1 MGQTAAASG
10 MAEAAASDA
19 ARADAANKRRA
30 IAAKEANRALPYE
43 RATWRPGRHWSLV
56 SVRVERC
63 VSIWRSRRLAL
74 FVLAPTRIAPGKR
87 GAIGLW
93 DSFASCARLSV
104 WSGGCAL
111 ARGSRCKMPSAAKAG
126 LKGKHLR
133 HDCSRVLPSYRCFPT
148 DSSAHRGLGEVRDL
162 QTVLSELSGTCLVP
176 DWR

>member
-19 ARADAANKRRA
+19 ARADAANKRRG

-63 VSIWRSRRLAL
+63 VSILRSRRLAL

-93 DSFASCARLSV
+93 DGFPSWARLGAGTG
-104 WSGGCAL
+104 WL
-111 ARGSRCKMPSAAKAG
+111 AFAAG
-126 LKGKHLR
+126 R
-133 HDCSRVLPSYRCFPT
+133 
-148 DSSAHRGLGEVRDL
+148 
-162 QTVLSELSGTCLVP
+162 
-176 DWR
+176 